1 MGPMEKM
8 IQDVMDK
15 KLKEDFPQIQ
25 LPAVMK
31 ARVTKATALAESMK
45 MTS

>member
-8 IQDVMDK
+8 MQDVMDK

-25 LPAVMK
+25 FPAVMK
-31 ARVTKATALAESMK
+31 ARVTKATARGGV
-45 MTS
+45 